1 MAKKKLEE
9 LAAAVAAGKPA
20 PKPAARKAT
29 AQEENRVAD
38 ALSRATGG
46 KGRQM
51 DAPPEEKERREATG
65 RTRGRKGCKLPRV
78 NLALWTENHDYVETM
93 SNMYGQSMTDFIN
106 GIITEH
112 RERNTHYQKAKALR
126 AEIDREMKGD
136 A

>member
-1 MAKKKLEE
+1 MANKKLNE
-9 LAAAVAAGKPA
+9 LAAAVAARKPA
-20 PKPAARKAT
+20 PKTAAKKTA
-29 AQEENRVAD
+29 AQEESRVAD
-38 ALSRATGG
+38 ALTRGMGG

-65 RTRGRKGCKLPRV
+65 KTRGRKGCKLPRV

-126 AEIDREMKGD
+126 EEINREMKGN